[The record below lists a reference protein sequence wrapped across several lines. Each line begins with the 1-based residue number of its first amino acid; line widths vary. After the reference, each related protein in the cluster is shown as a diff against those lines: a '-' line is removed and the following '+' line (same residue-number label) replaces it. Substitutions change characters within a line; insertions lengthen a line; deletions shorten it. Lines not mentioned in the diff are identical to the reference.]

1 MELHRPPPA
10 VPLDHN
16 EPQAPASVLA
26 RVFLHEDL
34 NFLVT
39 NRLPR
44 RLVTRLAGRFSRIR
58 SRPLTRATLA
68 VWRLFA
74 DDLRLAEA
82 RTQTFESLHEC
93 FIRELKP
100 GARPIAADPATV
112 VSPCDAVVGAFGVV
126 CDGMVLQA
134 KGFPYR
140 LADLLPDPALVR
152 RYEGGSFVTLRL
164 KANMYHR
171 FHAPTA
177 CRITSVDYISGDTWN
192 VNPITLRRVE
202 NLFCRNERAVL
213 DLELPGGRRGLT
225 LVPVAAI
232 LVASIR
238 LHCLGQTLDLSC
250 RGTNAMP
257 CDASYEKG
265 DELGYFH
272 AGSTIL
278 ALPTAASASTP
289 TSPRG
294 PPSVWA
300 SPSSSTP
307 PERTHDPVHDPSAA
321 QLPRGAARTALG

>member
-257 CDASYEKG
+257 CDASYKRVMSWAIFTPAPPS
-265 DELGYFH
+265 L
-272 AGSTIL
+272 L
-278 ALPTAASASTP
+278 LPTAASASTP